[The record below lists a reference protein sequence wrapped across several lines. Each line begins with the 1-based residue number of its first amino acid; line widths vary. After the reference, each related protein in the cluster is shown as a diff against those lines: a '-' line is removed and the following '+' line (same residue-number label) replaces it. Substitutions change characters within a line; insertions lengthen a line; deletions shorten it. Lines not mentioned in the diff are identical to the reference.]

1 MKLYIIRHCEANGQ
15 APNASLTLA
24 GREASGRLANFL
36 SGLNIELV
44 ISSPFTRAVQTIQSF
59 VLHNNIPFKLD
70 DRLKERVLS
79 SEDLPDWYEKLQLTY
94 IDKDLNFTGGES
106 SNEATKRIHEV
117 VEELKQ
123 SAHMSVVIVTHGN
136 IMSLL
141 LNHFQPHFGFDEW
154 KQLSN
159 PDVFEIEFSNEQTV
173 VNRIWR

>member
-1 MKLYIIRHCEANGQ
+1 MKLYVIRHCEAEGQ
-15 APNASLTLA
+15 APDACLTMA
-24 GREASGRLANFL
+24 GKEASERLANFL
-36 SGLNIELV
+36 THLNIELA
-44 ISSPFTRAVQTIQSF
+44 ISSPFTRALHTIEPF
-59 VLHNNIPFKLD
+59 VRKNNIPFKID
-70 DRLKERVLS
+70 HRLSERLLS
-79 SEDLPDWYEKLQLTY
+79 SEELPDWLEKLKETY
-94 IDKDLNFTGGES
+94 VDKDLKFIGGES
-106 SNEATKRIHEV
+106 SNEATHRITEV

-123 SAHMSVVIVTHGN
+123 STHMSVVIVTHGN

>member
-15 APNASLTLA
+15 AHNASLTLA
-24 GREASGRLANFL
+24 GREASGRLAKFL
-36 SGLNIELV
+36 SDLNIELV
-44 ISSPFTRAVQTIQSF
+44 ISSPFRRAVHTIQSF
-59 VLHNNIPFKLD
+59 VLHNNVPFKLD

-79 SEDLPDWYEKLQLTY
+79 SEDLPDWYEKLQQTY

-106 SNEATKRIHEV
+106 SNEATKRIIEL

-123 SAHMSVVIVTHGN
+123 SNYKSVAIVTHGN

-159 PDVFEIEFSNEQTV
+159 PDVFEIDFGKEQTV